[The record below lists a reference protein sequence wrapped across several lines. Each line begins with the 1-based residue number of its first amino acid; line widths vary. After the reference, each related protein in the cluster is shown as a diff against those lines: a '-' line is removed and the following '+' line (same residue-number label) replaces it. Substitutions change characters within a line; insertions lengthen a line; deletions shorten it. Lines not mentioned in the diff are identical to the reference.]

1 MIGHWSNKAVQ
12 NEIKLYPFKTIEK
25 SLKLHKQVDT
35 SQRIKT
41 FSPEEISATVLTKK
55 KEIVEVFP
63 GNTKSV
69 GRLSLSMKK
78 KSSQKP
84 SSKSRT

>member
-1 MIGHWSNKAVQ
+1 M
-12 NEIKLYPFKTIEK
+12 
-25 SLKLHKQVDT
+25 DT

-63 GNTKSV
+63 G
-69 GRLSLSMKK
+69 KK
-78 KSSQKP
+78 ATHKVCGEVE
-84 SSKSRT
+84 SK